1 MLVKLAE
8 GYKQA
13 YWDSGTGFTISKGE
27 TKELGRV
34 FNIPIK
40 LALNQGILEIVPEKG
55 RILEDTIDESKV
67 IKEVVSPENDKKI
80 EAVKENLGEKNG

>member
-8 GYKQA
+8 GYNQS
-13 YWDSGTGFTISKGE
+13 YWDSGTGFTIAKGE

-55 RILEDTIDESKV
+55 RILDDTIDESKV
-67 IKEVVSPENDKKI
+67 IKEVVSKENDKQI